1 MEHQEA
7 TFSCQLSKAG
17 ASVKW
22 LKNGEELTSGDKYE
36 ISSADA
42 CCTLKVRDATV
53 DESAEYTVVAGDV
66 SAKATLTVDREC
78 FLFFFVYATAVLM
91 FRLAHVTVT
100 LNIY

>member
-78 FLFFFVYATAVLM
+78 FLFFFVYATAV
-91 FRLAHVTVT
+91 
-100 LNIY
+100 